1 MTFIRPHGCHQAE
14 EGAETGQGDLE
25 DLAVAGGGRVGDE
38 ERDDAGGQQQ
48 GAQDPE
54 AGDLPAPEV
63 GFEHREEHGDVDDEH
78 ISWHGSHLSIGMPL
92 NRHMA
97 GQKANRPVGGSAG
110 GFAGPPSTHGWN
122 QASASRPG
130 TVAENANPTGHAV
143 SRQSALS
150 PQGGPSCNWHSVR
163 TPSFKRGGR
172 MLFRAKLSAA
182 LLAVVVALAVLPVAT
197 ASATVAKSSLCTSYK
212 SEETKQSKASS
223 ALAKDI
229 ESGSWA
235 SIKKALLSAFNG
247 EAGAEKQFAAYL
259 SGAPAKVK
267 AAAAVVL
274 KLDGSFK
281 TIIQNSNSLTS
292 FESGITAAESSPKV
306 KAALSTLDS
315 YTTKLCGSTTPTT

>member
-1 MTFIRPHGCHQAE
+1 
-14 EGAETGQGDLE
+14 
-25 DLAVAGGGRVGDE
+25 
-38 ERDDAGGQQQ
+38 
-48 GAQDPE
+48 
-54 AGDLPAPEV
+54 
-63 GFEHREEHGDVDDEH
+63 
-78 ISWHGSHLSIGMPL
+78 
-92 NRHMA
+92 
-97 GQKANRPVGGSAG
+97 
-110 GFAGPPSTHGWN
+110 
-122 QASASRPG
+122 
-130 TVAENANPTGHAV
+130 
-143 SRQSALS
+143 
-150 PQGGPSCNWHSVR
+150 
-163 TPSFKRGGR
+163 

-267 AAAAVVL
+267 AAAAVIL